1 MWRVLCVFLSVW
13 LTLSSNLCYAALPA
27 GLEGAQLAMGL
38 WTAGL
43 GAIGAAVI
51 GIILAN
57 TDLLLAN
64 TNMASLEYL
73 EDADLKSTTDGN
85 ESKAPCCSL
94 KCHTG
99 HLHCVT

>member
-1 MWRVLCVFLSVW
+1 MY
-13 LTLSSNLCYAALPA
+13 LCYTALPA

-38 WTAGL
+38 WTVGL

-57 TDLLLAN
+57 TELLLAN
-64 TNMASLEYL
+64 SAMASLEHL

-85 ESKAPCCSL
+85 ESRTLLLSL
-94 KCHTG
+94 PGGLC
-99 HLHCVT
+99 CVT